1 MTLTFNP
8 DKYKELLSQYQPKI
22 IRTEAE
28 NEKALAIVEELMHRR
43 DRTPEEDELYE
54 LLMALIEK
62 FEQEYYAPGVTATP
76 HSLLLF
82 LMEQR
87 SLQPADLVGIIGSEE
102 GVYELVNGQGDISK
116 EQALVLGSF
125 FYVEPSLFTN

>member
-8 DKYKELLSQYQPKI
+8 DKYKELPSQYQPKT

-54 LLMALIEK
+54 LLIA
-62 FEQEYYAPGVTATP
+62 
-76 HSLLLF
+76 H
-82 LMEQR
+82 
-87 SLQPADLVGIIGSEE
+87 
-102 GVYELVNGQGDISK
+102 
-116 EQALVLGSF
+116 
-125 FYVEPSLFTN
+125 

>member
-28 NEKALAIVEELMHRR
+28 NEQALAIVEELMHRP

-54 LLMALIEK
+54 LLIVLIER

-87 SLQPADLVGIIGSEE
+87 SLKPVDLVGIIGSEE
-102 GVYELVNGQGDISK
+102 GVYELVNGQRDISK
-116 EQALVLGSF
+116 EQALILGSF

>member
-28 NEKALAIVEELMHRR
+28 NEKALAIVEELMHRP

-54 LLMALIEK
+54 LLIVLIER
-62 FEQEYYAPGVTATP
+62 FEQEYYALWLIY
-76 HSLLLF
+76 HQ
-82 LMEQR
+82 EQLKL
-87 SLQPADLVGIIGSEE
+87 SI
-102 GVYELVNGQGDISK
+102 N
-116 EQALVLGSF
+116 
-125 FYVEPSLFTN
+125 

>member
-1 MTLTFNP
+1 MTLIFNP
-8 DKYKELLSQYQPKI
+8 DKYIELLSQYQPKI

-28 NEKALAIVEELMHRR
+28 NEKALAVVEELMHRR
-43 DRTPEEDELYE
+43 ERTPEEDELYE
-54 LLMALIEK
+54 LLIALIEK

-87 SLQPADLVGIIGSEE
+87 SLKPADLVGIVGTEE
-102 GVYELVNGQGDISK
+102 GVYELVNGQREIGK
-116 EQALVLGSF
+116 EQAVILGSF
-125 FYVEPSLFTN
+125 FYVEPSLFAN